1 MQTGPKKGERRLAD
15 VIGARLEA
23 IQQRA
28 YAIWLEE
35 GRVHGRDKEHWRQA
49 ELEID

>member
-35 GRVHGRDKEHWRQA
+35 GRARMPGRDKPR
-49 ELEID
+49 